1 MQDTGGEIIGADLGR
16 GDHIL
21 SDEFAGVNVLR
32 DADDLCLLT
41 DPSIEQ
47 RRDAEADHQCQQ
59 NADDADD
66 RAVFENTHGA
76 SPPYS

>member
-1 MQDTGGEIIGADLGR
+1 M
-16 GDHIL
+16 
-21 SDEFAGVNVLR
+21 NVLC

-41 DPSIEQ
+41 DPPIKQ
-47 RRDAEADHQCQQ
+47 RRDAEADHQRQQ

-76 SPPYS
+76 CPPSF